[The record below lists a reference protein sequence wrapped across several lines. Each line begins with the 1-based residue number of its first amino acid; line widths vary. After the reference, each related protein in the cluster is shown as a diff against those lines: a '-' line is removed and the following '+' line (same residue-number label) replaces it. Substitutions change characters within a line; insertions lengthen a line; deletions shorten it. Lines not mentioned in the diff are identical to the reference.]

1 MPGGPVPG
9 GHARNSSCT
18 PALDSRLEKPP
29 RPSWMSSSGDPDTQP
44 ARSCFQLEL
53 GFGGEVCA
61 AGGLTGDTAR
71 AERSGSTAL
80 PAETA
85 GKRRSLGEGEA
96 AELSGSPEVLRPE
109 AAEERGSQ
117 VLR

>member
-1 MPGGPVPG
+1 MPREGSQGTRPG
-9 GHARNSSCT
+9 LR
-18 PALDSRLEKPP
+18 
-29 RPSWMSSSGDPDTQP
+29 
-44 ARSCFQLEL
+44 
-53 GFGGEVCA
+53 
-61 AGGLTGDTAR
+61 
-71 AERSGSTAL
+71 STAL